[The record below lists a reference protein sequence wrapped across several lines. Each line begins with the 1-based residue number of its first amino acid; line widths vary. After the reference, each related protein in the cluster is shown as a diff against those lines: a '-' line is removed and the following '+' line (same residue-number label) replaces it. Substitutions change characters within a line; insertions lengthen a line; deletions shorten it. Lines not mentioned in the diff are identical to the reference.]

1 MDVDVWVLLSKL
13 SIATQFLLV
22 HLGQTVR
29 NWSVATSN
37 LKNFSRCGLW
47 LRWCCLKADMQHY
60 LLTLSLSL
68 IQQRRW
74 YPCTLYIAHADSTF
88 ISLEDY
94 LKTVCRLLLNYSLLA
109 VMLAFPGNSW
119 GFLYKKHRV
128 PYKHLLLSV
137 CMSVCVWRSG
147 TTSII
152 THQYCCVLL
161 SHVPTGQFRCH
172 NSSDHCLLTTAADS
186 TPSAAAAALTGTKRY
201 TAKHY
206 TLVYC
211 FTVDFICRF
220 WSEQI

>member
-1 MDVDVWVLLSKL
+1 MLKFWVLLSKL

-47 LRWCCLKADMQHY
+47 MRWCCLKADMQHY

-68 IQQRRW
+68 R
-74 YPCTLYIAHADSTF
+74 YTTTTLISMHTAHADSTF

-94 LKTVCRLLLNYSLLA
+94 LKTVCRLLLNNSLLA

-119 GFLYKKHRV
+119 GFLYKKHWV
-128 PYKHLLLSV
+128 LYKHLLLSV
-137 CMSVCVWRSG
+137 CMSVCVCRSG

-152 THQYCCVLL
+152 SIVVFCYRMSPRV
-161 SHVPTGQFRCH
+161 SFDV
-172 NSSDHCLLTTAADS
+172 TTAVITVYS
-186 TPSAAAAALTGTKRY
+186 LQQP
-201 TAKHY
+201 
-206 TLVYC
+206 TLRRLQLPLYWLVLNDIPQN
-211 FTVDFICRF
+211 TIL
-220 WSEQI
+220 